1 MSGSALD
8 EALRLGTAPA
18 MEHSGVNDRS
28 RLVIYGAEKEL
39 EVSGCRRR
47 LNTEHFSP
55 VET

>member
-8 EALRLGTAPA
+8 EALRLRAAPA